1 MYPWLTQTVAQL
13 THLIAEQQLG
23 HALLLKG
30 IDGLGKRELGYHIA
44 NALLCQHTKDR
55 ANDKVTDK
63 SVPCGHCHSCQ
74 LVTAGSHPDLHLI
87 RTDQRSISVDTIRQL
102 TQVLSDSAQL
112 GHGKVA
118 VIEQAEKMT
127 EAAANALL
135 KTLEEPAGQSSIL
148 LISSQPERLLPT
160 IHSRCQPWLIPVPDP
175 NLVLNWLTEQGVA
188 TASAATNI
196 TALNVNQGSPLNT
209 RDYLSEGIDKRRR
222 ELLQQC
228 AQLRRE
234 PQLLNAVH
242 SGLLAHSVHIVWL
255 QLLLQD
261 ALQLSLG
268 LSTAHL
274 RLVDSEAVCRDMS
287 QLGAAKLTRILD
299 ELMQWRRCLQPTV
312 GRPVNAG
319 LQLTQWLTNIT

>member
-1 MYPWLTQTVAQL
+1 MYPWLTQPLAQL
-13 THLIAEQQLG
+13 TRLIVDQQLG

-30 IDGLGKRELGYHIA
+30 IDGLGKRELAQHLA
-44 NALLCQHTKDR
+44 KALLCQHTGVDIN
-55 ANDKVTDK
+55 ATA

-74 LVTAGSHPDLHLI
+74 LVAAGSHSDLHLI
-87 RTDQRSISVDTIRQL
+87 STDQRSISVDTIRQL
-102 TQVLSDSAQL
+102 TQILSESAQL
-112 GHGKVA
+112 GQGKVA

-135 KTLEEPAGQSSIL
+135 KTLEEPAGQSSIVL
-148 LISSQPERLLPT
+148 VSSQPERLLPT
-160 IHSRCQPWLIPVPDP
+160 IHSRCQPWLIPVPDSAQ
-175 NLVLNWLTEQGVA
+175 VLHWLAEQGVA
-188 TASAATNI
+188 TDNAATNI

-209 RDYLSEGIDKRRR
+209 RHYLAEGVDQRRR

-234 PQLLNAVH
+234 PQLLNTVQT
-242 SGLLAHSVHIVWL
+242 GLLAQPVHIVWL

-268 LSTAHL
+268 LSTAQL
-274 RLVDSEAVCRDMS
+274 RLADSEAVCRDMS
-287 QLGAAKLTRILD
+287 ELGTAKLTHMLD
-299 ELMQWRRCLQPTV
+299 ELMQWRRRLQPTV

-319 LQLTQWLTNIT
+319 LQLTQWLTHLT